1 MATAKKYDVVV
12 FGASGFTGQ
21 YVVEELGRV
30 TSEEERGLTWA
41 VAGRSEEKLNKV
53 LEKAG
58 ATIGADLKDVV
69 DVLIAD
75 VEKEETLNDMAAQAQ
90 VVLNCVGPYRFYG
103 EPVVKA
109 CVKNKTHHIDIC
121 GEPQFLESMQ
131 FKYDEEAKKK
141 GVYVLQCCGFDSV
154 PADLGVLYTV
164 KNFPGRINSV
174 ESYLNLSAGPEGAV
188 GHYAT
193 WQSAIH
199 GLANAEELK
208 KLRKDMG
215 TKKPLP
221 KSGPKLENRGP
232 AHWSEMM
239 QKWCVPFPGADASVV
254 RRTQRFLY
262 NNGENFPVQYA
273 AYVSIP
279 DRIDLFKFQA
289 ASKVVTGL
297 ADTEFGLGLLEE
309 VQFGAYFC
317 VPVFRYLVLLMVAG
331 VVFGVMTKFS
341 WGRWLLSKYP
351 RLFSLGYFSH
361 EGPTQ
366 KQIEGASFTMQFIGS
381 GYSNAVLEDGD
392 YDGPPNMT
400 IATQVEGPEAGYVT
414 TPIVMVQAAITLL
427 REMKKLPAK
436 GGVMTP
442 GTAFKDTS
450 LVERLS
456 DRGVI
461 FSVTAPAAS
470 N

>member
-199 GLANAEELK
+199 GLANAEELR

-309 VQFGAYFC
+309 
-317 VPVFRYLVLLMVAG
+317 
-331 VVFGVMTKFS
+331 
-341 WGRWLLSKYP
+341 YP

-427 REMKKLPAK
+427 REMKKFPAK

-461 FSVTAPAAS
+461 FSITAPAAS

>member
-1 MATAKKYDVVV
+1 MATSKKYDVVV

-41 VAGRSEEKLNKV
+41 VAGRSEDKLNKV
-53 LEKAG
+53 LEKAS
-58 ATIGADLKDVV
+58 ATIGVDLKDAV
-69 DVLIAD
+69 DVLVAD

-90 VVLNCVGPYRFYG
+90 VVLNCVGPYRFFG

-109 CVKNKTHHIDIC
+109 CVKNKAHHIDIS
-121 GEPQFLESMQ
+121 GEPQYLESMQ

-141 GVYVLQCCGFDSV
+141 GVYIVQCCGFDSV

-164 KNFPGRINSV
+164 QNFPGRINTI

-199 GLANAEELK
+199 GLANAEELR

-262 NNGENFPVQYA
+262 DNAGENFPVQ
-273 AYVSIP
+273 
-279 DRIDLFKFQA
+279 
-289 ASKVVTGL
+289 
-297 ADTEFGLGLLEE
+297 
-309 VQFGAYFC
+309 FGAYVC
-317 VPVFRYLVLLMVAG
+317 VAAFRYLVLLMITG

-381 GYSNAVLEDGD
+381 GYSNTVLQDGD

-400 IATQVEGPEAGYVT
+400 IATQVEGPGEVC
-414 TPIVMVQAAITLL
+414 
-427 REMKKLPAK
+427 
-436 GGVMTP
+436 
-442 GTAFKDTS
+442 
-450 LVERLS
+450 
-456 DRGVI
+456 
-461 FSVTAPAAS
+461 
-470 N
+470 

>member
-1 MATAKKYDVVV
+1 MATSKKYDVVV

-21 YVVEELGRV
+21 FVVEELGRV
-30 TSEEERGLTWA
+30 TSEEERGLIWA
-41 VAGRSEEKLNKV
+41 VAGRNQDKLNQV
-53 LEKAG
+53 LEKASS
-58 ATIGADLKDVV
+58 TIGVDLKDAV
-69 DVLIAD
+69 DVLLAD
-75 VEKEETLNDMAAQAQ
+75 IENEESLNDMAAQAQ
-90 VVLNCVGPYRFYG
+90 VVLNCVGPYRFFG

-109 CVKNKTHHIDIC
+109 CLKNKAHHIDIS
-121 GEPQFLESMQ
+121 GEPQFLETMQ

-141 GVYVLQCCGFDSV
+141 GVYIVQSCGFDSV

-164 KNFPGRINSV
+164 KNFPGRINTI
-174 ESYLNLSAGPEGAV
+174 ESYLTLNAGPEGAV

-199 GLANAEELK
+199 GLANAEELRN
-208 KLRKDMG
+208 LRKEMG

-232 AHWSEMM
+232 AHWSEML

-262 NNGENFPVQYA
+262 NNGENCP
-273 AYVSIP
+273 
-279 DRIDLFKFQA
+279 
-289 ASKVVTGL
+289 
-297 ADTEFGLGLLEE
+297 
-309 VQFGAYFC
+309 VQFGAYAC
-317 VPVFRYLVLLMVAG
+317 VSAFRYLVLLMVVG

-366 KQIEGASFTMQFIGS
+366 KQIEGASFNMQFIGT
-381 GYSNAVLEDGD
+381 GYSNTVLEDGD

-427 REMKKLPAK
+427 KEMKKFPAK

-442 GTAFKDTS
+442 GTAYKDTS

-461 FSVTAPAAS
+461 FSITAPAAS

>member
-1 MATAKKYDVVV
+1 MATSKKYDVVV

-21 YVVEELGRV
+21 FVVEELGRV
-30 TSEEERGLTWA
+30 TSEEERGLIWA
-41 VAGRSEEKLNKV
+41 VAGRNQDKLNQV
-53 LEKAG
+53 LEKASS
-58 ATIGADLKDVV
+58 TIGVDLKDAV
-69 DVLIAD
+69 DVLLAD
-75 VEKEETLNDMAAQAQ
+75 IENEESLNDMAAQAQ
-90 VVLNCVGPYRFYG
+90 VVLNCVGPYRFFG

-109 CVKNKTHHIDIC
+109 CLKNKAHHIDIS
-121 GEPQFLESMQ
+121 GEPQFLETMQ

-141 GVYVLQCCGFDSV
+141 GVYIVQSCGFDSV

-164 KNFPGRINSV
+164 KNFPGRINTI
-174 ESYLNLSAGPEGAV
+174 ESYLTLNAGPEGAV

-199 GLANAEELK
+199 GLANAEELRN
-208 KLRKDMG
+208 LRKEMG

-232 AHWSEMM
+232 AHWSEML

-262 NNGENFPVQYA
+262 NNGENCPVQYA
-273 AYVSIP
+273 AFASIP
-279 DRIDLFKFQA
+279 DRIDLFKWQA
-289 ASKVVTGL
+289 ASKVVTSL

-309 VQFGAYFC
+309 
-317 VPVFRYLVLLMVAG
+317 
-331 VVFGVMTKFS
+331 
-341 WGRWLLSKYP
+341 YP

-366 KQIEGASFTMQFIGS
+366 KQIEGASFNMQFIGT
-381 GYSNAVLEDGD
+381 GYSNTVLEDGD

-427 REMKKLPAK
+427 KEMKKFPAK

-442 GTAFKDTS
+442 GTAYKDTS

-461 FSVTAPAAS
+461 FSITAPAAS

>member
-1 MATAKKYDVVV
+1 MATSKKYDVVV

-21 YVVEELGRV
+21 FVVEELGRV

-41 VAGRSEEKLNKV
+41 VAGRNQDKLNQV
-53 LEKAG
+53 LEKAS
-58 ATIGADLKDVV
+58 ATIGVDLKDAV
-69 DVLIAD
+69 DVLLAD
-75 VEKEETLNDMAAQAQ
+75 IENEESLNDMAAQAQ
-90 VVLNCVGPYRFYG
+90 VVLNCVGPYRFFG

-109 CVKNKTHHIDIC
+109 CLKNKAHHIDIS
-121 GEPQFLESMQ
+121 GEPQFLETMQ

-141 GVYVLQCCGFDSV
+141 GVYIVQSCGFDSV

-164 KNFPGRINSV
+164 KNFPGRINTI
-174 ESYLNLSAGPEGAV
+174 ESYLTLNAGPEGAV

-199 GLANAEELK
+199 GLANAEELRN
-208 KLRKDMG
+208 LRKEMG

-232 AHWSEMM
+232 AHWSEML

-262 NNGENFPVQYA
+262 NNGENCPVQYGA
-273 AYVSIP
+273 FASIP
-279 DRIDLFKFQA
+279 DRIDLFKWQA
-289 ASKVVTGL
+289 ASKVVTSL

-309 VQFGAYFC
+309 
-317 VPVFRYLVLLMVAG
+317 
-331 VVFGVMTKFS
+331 
-341 WGRWLLSKYP
+341 YP

-366 KQIEGASFTMQFIGS
+366 KQIEGASFNMQFIGT
-381 GYSNAVLEDGD
+381 GYSNTVLEDGD

-427 REMKKLPAK
+427 KEMKKFPAK

-442 GTAFKDTS
+442 GTAYKDTS

-461 FSVTAPAAS
+461 FSITAPAAS

>member
-309 VQFGAYFC
+309 
-317 VPVFRYLVLLMVAG
+317 
-331 VVFGVMTKFS
+331 
-341 WGRWLLSKYP
+341 YP

>member
-199 GLANAEELK
+199 GLANAEELR

-262 NNGENFPVQYA
+262 NNGENFP
-273 AYVSIP
+273 
-279 DRIDLFKFQA
+279 
-289 ASKVVTGL
+289 
-297 ADTEFGLGLLEE
+297 

-427 REMKKLPAK
+427 REMKKFPAK

-461 FSVTAPAAS
+461 FSITAPAAS

>member
-1 MATAKKYDVVV
+1 MATSKKYDVVV

-21 YVVEELGRV
+21 FVVEELGRV

-41 VAGRSEEKLNKV
+41 VAGRNQDKLNQV
-53 LEKAG
+53 LEKAS
-58 ATIGADLKDVV
+58 ATIGVDLKDAV
-69 DVLIAD
+69 DVLLAD
-75 VEKEETLNDMAAQAQ
+75 IENEESLNDMAAQAQ
-90 VVLNCVGPYRFYG
+90 VVLNCVGPYRFFG

-109 CVKNKTHHIDIC
+109 CLKNKAHHIDIS
-121 GEPQFLESMQ
+121 GEPQFLETMQ

-141 GVYVLQCCGFDSV
+141 GVYIVQSCGFDSV

-164 KNFPGRINSV
+164 KNFPGRINTI
-174 ESYLNLSAGPEGAV
+174 ESYLTLNAGPEGAV

-199 GLANAEELK
+199 GLANAEELRN
-208 KLRKDMG
+208 LRKEMG

-232 AHWSEMM
+232 AHWSEML

-262 NNGENFPVQYA
+262 NNGENCP
-273 AYVSIP
+273 
-279 DRIDLFKFQA
+279 
-289 ASKVVTGL
+289 
-297 ADTEFGLGLLEE
+297 
-309 VQFGAYFC
+309 VQFGAYAC
-317 VPVFRYLVLLMVAG
+317 VSAFRYLVLLMVVG

-366 KQIEGASFTMQFIGS
+366 KQIEGASFNMQFIGT
-381 GYSNAVLEDGD
+381 GYSNTVLEDGD

-427 REMKKLPAK
+427 KEMKKFPAK

-442 GTAFKDTS
+442 GTAYKDTS

-461 FSVTAPAAS
+461 FSITAPAAS

>member
-1 MATAKKYDVVV
+1 ML
-12 FGASGFTGQ
+12 FQ
-21 YVVEELGRV
+21 
-30 TSEEERGLTWA
+30 
-41 VAGRSEEKLNKV
+41 
-53 LEKAG
+53 
-58 ATIGADLKDVV
+58 
-69 DVLIAD
+69 
-75 VEKEETLNDMAAQAQ
+75 
-90 VVLNCVGPYRFYG
+90 
-103 EPVVKA
+103 
-109 CVKNKTHHIDIC
+109 
-121 GEPQFLESMQ
+121 
-131 FKYDEEAKKK
+131 
-141 GVYVLQCCGFDSV
+141 
-154 PADLGVLYTV
+154 
-164 KNFPGRINSV
+164 
-174 ESYLNLSAGPEGAV
+174 GAV

-199 GLANAEELK
+199 GLANAEELR

-262 NNGENFPVQYA
+262 DNAGENFPVQYG

-279 DRIDLFKFQA
+279 DRIDLFKWQA
-289 ASKVVTGL
+289 ASKVVTSL

-309 VQFGAYFC
+309 VQFGAYVC
-317 VPVFRYLVLLMVAG
+317 VAAFRYLVLLMITG

-381 GYSNAVLEDGD
+381 GYSNTVLQDGD

-400 IATQVEGPEAGYVT
+400 IATQVEGPGGGLIRLYPSPQSSPTLGTAEGNTEKYRCSLQKFGNMILRNVTWMLCTGGCLEISVGLTEAGYVT

-427 REMKKLPAK
+427 REMKKFPAK
-436 GGVMTP
+436 GGVLTP
-442 GTAFKDTS
+442 GIAFKDTS

-461 FSVTAPAAS
+461 FSITAPAAS